1 MHVIRLVAGTDMFV
15 ILLVCLG
22 AWVHLGRRY
31 RNRSKIVIVIGVVT
45 VVVTVLTASLGP
57 IIDYPL
63 GSNQALRVYPPTAYP
78 FTMQQYRDYD
88 ASSFHYRIV
97 VGWPDGVQIYS
108 HAPTPDQS
116 EFMHIQR
123 FLTTVAL
130 GGYVAIGLLLS
141 IPIIIAWE
149 WRSRRDSE
157 DVVVKPSS
165 LIGEYIIRLVV
176 ALIVICMGL
185 LMVFAPHLV
194 PIAPGHIVFGIGLT
208 ITFTGWVLYVCS
220 ALLPEMKHRFKQ
232 S

>member
-1 MHVIRLVAGTDMFV
+1 MHVIRLVVETDMFV

-22 AWVHLGRRY
+22 AWAHLGRRY
-31 RNRSKIVIVIGVVT
+31 RNRSKMVIVIGVVA
-45 VVVTVLTASLGP
+45 VVVTVLTASLPP

-63 GSNQALRVYPPTAYP
+63 GSNQVLRVYPPTAYP

-108 HAPTPDQS
+108 HASTPDQS

-130 GGYVAIGLLLS
+130 CGYVATGLLLS
-141 IPIIIAWE
+141 IPIVIAWE
-149 WRSRRDSE
+149 WRSRSDLE
-157 DVVVKPSS
+157 DVVVKPTS

-194 PIAPGHIVFGIGLT
+194 PIAPELIVYGIGKT
-208 ITFTGWVLYVCS
+208 ITFAGWVLYVCS

>member
-31 RNRSKIVIVIGVVT
+31 RNRSKMVIVIGVVT

-63 GSNQALRVYPPTAYP
+63 GSNQALRVFLPTTYP
-78 FTMQQYRDYD
+78 FTMQQYRNYD
-88 ASSFHYRIV
+88 ASSFYYRIV

-108 HAPTPDQS
+108 HEPTPDQG
-116 EFMHIQR
+116 EFIRIQH
-123 FLTTVAL
+123 FLTTAVL
-130 GGYVAIGLLLS
+130 SGYVAIGLLVS
-141 IPIIIAWE
+141 IPIIIVWE
-149 WRSRRDSE
+149 ERSRRNSE

-176 ALIVICMGL
+176 ALIIISMGL

-194 PIAPGHIVFGIGLT
+194 PIVPEHIVFGIGLT
-208 ITFTGWVLYVCS
+208 ITFAGWVLYVCS

>member
-1 MHVIRLVAGTDMFV
+1 MVM
-15 ILLVCLG
+15 
-22 AWVHLGRRY
+22 
-31 RNRSKIVIVIGVVT
+31 VIGVVT

-149 WRSRRDSE
+149 WRSRRDLE

-194 PIAPGHIVFGIGLT
+194 PIAPGHIVYGIGKT
-208 ITFTGWVLYVCS
+208 ITFAGWILYVCS

-232 S
+232 SQA